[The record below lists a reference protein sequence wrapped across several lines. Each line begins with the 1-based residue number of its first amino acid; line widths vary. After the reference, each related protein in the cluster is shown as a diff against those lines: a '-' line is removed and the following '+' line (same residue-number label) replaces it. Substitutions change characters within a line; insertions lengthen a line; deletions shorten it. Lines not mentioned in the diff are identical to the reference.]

1 MMSDVEGPRGPWSR
15 LHQGRDLSAPEGT
28 PLSIDNVARMFRV
41 SRLTL
46 WFYERLGLIKRRKRF
61 GKDLVYGWTD
71 CDRLAFIIKARAA
84 GLSVR
89 EVMPIIKGLE
99 PTARIVPIKAARRQ
113 CLELIDQLDRRHQ
126 ILRAA
131 LTELR
136 YIDSQLRDRDALDPQ

>member
-1 MMSDVEGPRGPWSR
+1 MLRKCSGS
-15 LHQGRDLSAPEGT
+15 RDL
-28 PLSIDNVARMFRV
+28 IR
-41 SRLTL
+41 
-46 WFYERLGLIKRRKRF
+46 RRKRF

-89 EVMPIIKGLE
+89 EVMPIIEGLE
-99 PTARIVPIKAARRQ
+99 PAARIVSIKAARRQ

-136 YIDSQLRDRDALDPQ
+136 YLDSQLSKAGGPVRDRDPLGPQ